1 MEWERAVKASNL
13 VYSAEYALAKSDEVE
28 ALSYECEDREIN
40 KILFKCQQEIL
51 KLRDKYLNQI
61 AEL

>member
-1 MEWERAVKASNL
+1 MEYERAVAAGNL
-13 VYSAEYALAKSDEVE
+13 VYWAEYALTKSEEVE
-28 ALSYECEDREIN
+28 ALSFECEDREIN

-61 AEL
+61 AKL